1 MDNTGLA
8 VRALAVITMA
18 LLFTVVAGTQF
29 AAAQIQSGNQNSYQ
43 FQTITGDNLKNNPM
57 VEKILSEIE
66 YSKKQIAELQKK
78 QKDIELNKKLIDQ
91 QRLIAAQLEKQAL
104 QIMELNNTAHTPKV
118 AFGSFV
124 STINNTK
131 VQNVYWEEFNFMSQR
146 VDAGHTAMKKI
157 LDNGGTW
164 KEAMQEF
171 YKYAAIKHAEL
182 IEINKNLNVKYGL
195 ADPNVQNNFNV
206 NGMLPDNYIKVPLS
220 TYSHV

>member
-1 MDNTGLA
+1 
-8 VRALAVITMA
+8 
-18 LLFTVVAGTQF
+18 
-29 AAAQIQSGNQNSYQ
+29 
-43 FQTITGDNLKNNPM
+43 
-57 VEKILSEIE
+57 
-66 YSKKQIAELQKK
+66 
-78 QKDIELNKKLIDQ
+78 
-91 QRLIAAQLEKQAL
+91 
-104 QIMELNNTAHTPKV
+104 
-118 AFGSFV
+118 FGSFV